1 MGALEEHFG
10 EWQPVSRGVAIAW
23 IVAYFLFLCY
33 ALADRS
39 GFLFIDYA
47 NLMIH
52 EVGHPVF
59 GMFGYTIMILGG
71 TLAELLVP
79 LGCAAYFFFKR
90 EVPGFTFCVFW
101 FFENFLYIGVYM
113 ADARAQALPLVG
125 SGDHDWAIL
134 FGQWGLL
141 MQDQKIGH
149 FMRALGWLGMIAVV
163 CWLGWQAA
171 KEAREQAIPQVN

>member
-1 MGALEEHFG
+1 MGALEDHFG

-39 GFLFIDYA
+39 GFLFIDNA

-52 EVGHPVF
+52 EVGHPLF
-59 GMFGYTIMILGG
+59 GMFGYTLMILGG
-71 TLAELLVP
+71 TLSELLVP

-90 EVPGFTFCVFW
+90 EVPGFAFCVFW

-149 FMRALGWLGMIAVV
+149 FMRALGWLGMIAAV

-171 KEAREQAIPQVN
+171 KQSREQAVPQVN